1 MASSLEDKT
10 AVDLYGSAVEHGL
23 EELVVACR
31 EFVGQ
36 HAHKALAG
44 KLVCKLSQDAFV
56 GLLRS
61 EALNIREIDAFEAV
75 VRGRNGKKQC
85 AEGTRGATGGAHHIR
100 FGIMTGE
107 ELADTAMP
115 SELVNAAVTADAMS
129 AHLSKRAKPT
139 GIRHRR
145 CSSVAQQGVEL
156 LFLAQA
162 NEAGNAAR
170 AKVERS
176 GLLWHLGSA
185 GRAQEYACLTSVAP
199 SWSRLGMGEAETIV
213 GLLDAP
219 VYARS
224 NNPVGSWCEV
234 DLGEF
239 SSDAAQPLRAEARL
253 RRSHPSLA
261 ELAAG
266 GAQRRV
272 RGMDRTAHASRRR
285 QH

>member
-156 LFLAQA
+156 LFLAQETRLA
-162 NEAGNAAR
+162 TRPGRKWSGVGCCGTSGAR
-170 AKVERS
+170 GA
-176 GLLWHLGSA
+176 
-185 GRAQEYACLTSVAP
+185 
-199 SWSRLGMGEAETIV
+199 
-213 GLLDAP
+213 
-219 VYARS
+219 
-224 NNPVGSWCEV
+224 
-234 DLGEF
+234 
-239 SSDAAQPLRAEARL
+239 
-253 RRSHPSLA
+253 RRSTPA
-261 ELAAG
+261 
-266 GAQRRV
+266 
-272 RGMDRTAHASRRR
+272 
-285 QH
+285 